1 VEKAESLKPIV
12 FTSDLVIS
20 YVPALFHVGI
30 AKVCLELGKNLVTAS
45 YISNEMQALDSE
57 VKKKGLIFLNELG
70 LDPGIDHLA
79 TMKVIEEVKEKGGK
93 IV

>member
-1 VEKAESLKPIV
+1 
-12 FTSDLVIS
+12 
-20 YVPALFHVGI
+20 
-30 AKVCLELGKNLVTAS
+30 
-45 YISNEMQALDSE
+45 MQALDSE